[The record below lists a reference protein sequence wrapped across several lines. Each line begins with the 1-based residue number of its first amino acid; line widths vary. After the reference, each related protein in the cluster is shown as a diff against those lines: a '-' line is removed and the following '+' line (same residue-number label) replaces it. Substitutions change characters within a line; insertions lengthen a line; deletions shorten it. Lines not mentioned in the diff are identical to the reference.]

1 MKKKI
6 VSLILFLSMSLSV
19 SVPAFAEETKTQ
31 PQTQPNQITS
41 DFGISTVDTG
51 VINASGVRLRKTP
64 GLSGT
69 ILAILPQGL
78 QVEVGSGSSQ
88 ADGYTWLPV
97 IAIINGT
104 TYSGYVASIYVTII
118 PPE

>member
-1 MKKKI
+1 MKRKI
-6 VSLILFLSMSLSV
+6 VSFILVLAMSLSV

-31 PQTQPNQITS
+31 PQTQPNQITG
-41 DFGISTVDTG
+41 DFGILTVDTG
-51 VINASGVRLRKTP
+51 VINASGVRLRKTA

-78 QVEVGSGSSQ
+78 QVEVGSGSTE
-88 ADGYTWLPV
+88 ADGYTWYYV

-104 TYSGYVASIYVTII
+104 TYSGYVASNYVTIL